1 MAYEL
6 VYTSAERGLRPGT
19 RGFCTVAYTRG
30 MPPQLIQLLEA
41 ISAYKNVYA
50 VHEENIAQEPVSWSH
65 YRSNLT
71 GRNTSILSRVAAV
84 SADHTSRSNKL
95 AHHVLVHEREYC
107 AGGPVWVS
115 TRDGFFLSSWNE
127 APHHFESPKVI
138 PAGDSDDCHAQ
149 AWEAL
154 TGDAGNAAR
163 LAMAFRA
170 DPSAVQLI
178 VFEPGMDMLPLLG
191 ESLALLPRRE
201 RWQVT
206 YSSYFTSLPAGAT
219 CCWRCC
225 LHDSEILRD
234 ARRNP
239 RAQIIDLTA
248 ALPVPPDDPL
258 VTLARDGGA
267 LPPDEVKKEHGE
279 AAAKPRFVALPNRN
293 INMLNMKPRKPDNL

>member
-41 ISAYKNVYA
+41 LSAYKNVYA
-50 VHEENIAQEPVSWSH
+50 PHEENLAQEPVSWSH
-65 YRSNLT
+65 YRCNLT
-71 GRNTSILSRVAAV
+71 GRNTSILSRVSAV

-95 AHHVLVHEREYC
+95 AHHVLIHEREHC
-107 AGGPVWVS
+107 AGGPVWLS
-115 TRDGFFLSSWNE
+115 TRDGFFLSRWDDL
-127 APHHFESPKVI
+127 PHHFDSPKTI
-138 PAGDSDDCHAQ
+138 PAGDNDDCQAH

-163 LAMAFRA
+163 LAMAFQT
-170 DPSAVQLI
+170 DPHAVQLI
-178 VFEPGMDMLPLLG
+178 IFKLGMDMLPLLG
-191 ESLALLPRRE
+191 ESLALLPRRD

-206 YSSYFTSLPAGAT
+206 YNSYFTSLPAGAT

-225 LHDSEILRD
+225 LQNSEILRE

-239 RAQIIDLTA
+239 RTQIIDLTGP
-248 ALPVPPDDPL
+248 LPPLSDAPL
-258 VTLARDGGA
+258 VRLAREGGP
-267 LPPDEVKKEHGE
+267 LPAEEPQKEPAE
-279 AAAKPRFVALPNRN
+279 ATAKPHFVAMPNRN